1 MSENKNDS
9 TIVFGLILI
18 VIGVIFLLNNFY
30 AFELRYIIFTY
41 WPSILIILGAVKMI
55 QTRDIFNG
63 PALILL
69 SIGVVFQAIE
79 LNMLYR
85 WQVRRYWPVLLILL
99 GGWLIFRHRKSV
111 TPAQNEDGNPDTA

>member
-1 MSENKNDS
+1 MSVNKNDS

-55 QTRDIFNG
+55 QSRDIANG

-69 SIGVVFQAIE
+69 AIGIVFQAIE

-99 GGWLIFRHRKSV
+99 GGWLIFRHRKNMTSLE
-111 TPAQNEDGNPDTA
+111 NENSNPDKA